1 MRNGDDECERTGAHY
16 AGANVD
22 EGGVVNIPVR
32 VEPWTGGGSPAPVDY
47 RWDEDTDI
55 LTAQVESGGVAG
67 SRSQSVD
74 VEGSDG
80 SWLILDVA
88 DERIR
93 GLEVAVWPTVRK
105 RADLKPPE
113 SVEPARV
120 KVGRR
125 DTPAPLSAVE
135 VDTPVAAEAD
145 HAERTIHFRLGPGR
159 QVRTV
164 RIARDMLLDI
174 DSRDRLAGVWLLEVP
189 PFPDTP

>member
-1 MRNGDDECERTGAHY
+1 M
-16 AGANVD
+16 
-22 EGGVVNIPVR
+22 NIPVR
-32 VEPWTGGGSPAPVDY
+32 VEPSAAAPPPVDY

-55 LTAQVESGGVAG
+55 LTAKVGDGSSG
-67 SRSQSVD
+67 RSLSVD

-93 GLEVAVWPTVRK
+93 GVEVAVWPTVRK
-105 RADLKPPE
+105 RTDLKPPPADAIE
-113 SVEPARV
+113 SAHV
-120 KVGRR
+120 KVGRESGPPR
-125 DTPAPLSAVE
+125 VNAVE
-135 VDTPVAAEAD
+135 VDTPVAAESD

-174 DSRDRLAGVWLLEVP
+174 DTRDRLAGVWLLDVP
-189 PFPDTP
+189 PFPETP

>member
-1 MRNGDDECERTGAHY
+1 MLEFR
-16 AGANVD
+16 
-22 EGGVVNIPVR
+22 GGVVNIPVR
-32 VEPWTGGGSPAPVDY
+32 IEPWAGAPAPVDY

-55 LTAQVESGGVAG
+55 LTAHVGGAPG
-67 SRSQSVD
+67 GRSLSVD
-74 VEGSDG
+74 VEGTDG

-93 GLEVAVWPTVRK
+93 GVEVAVWPTVRK
-105 RADLKPPE
+105 RADLKPPDEIE
-113 SVEPARV
+113 SVRV
-120 KVGRR
+120 KVGRN
-125 DTPAPLSAVE
+125 DEPAGVSAVE
-135 VDTPVAAEAD
+135 VDTPVAAESD

-189 PFPDTP
+189 PFPVSQ

>member
-1 MRNGDDECERTGAHY
+1 M
-16 AGANVD
+16 
-22 EGGVVNIPVR
+22 NIPVR
-32 VEPWTGGGSPAPVDY
+32 IEPWAGAPAPVDY

-55 LTAQVESGGVAG
+55 LTAQVGDG
-67 SRSQSVD
+67 SVGRSLSVD

-105 RADLKPPE
+105 RADLKPPDEIE
-113 SVEPARV
+113 SVRV
-120 KVGRR
+120 KVGHDAGPPRV
-125 DTPAPLSAVE
+125 SAVE
-135 VDTPVAAEAD
+135 VDTPVAAESD

-174 DSRDRLAGVWLLEVP
+174 DNRDRLAGVWLLDVP
-189 PFPDTP
+189 PFPMTP